1 MKKIIFLLFVLI
13 GTIISTSAQTT
24 YILDDFEN
32 GLVNFTTTV
41 NVNPV
46 DNMLQT
52 VVDNPVIAGLN
63 TSTKVWKWARQD
75 AATDQQ
81 WAGFWANL
89 VTSIPAGYTSI
100 EVKFLRTNATSQ
112 LRIKCAGTIT
122 KEFSSVN
129 TATKTNEWE
138 TIVFDLIG
146 NGIQNI
152 TQISLFPDYYTP
164 IDVAAISYIDEI
176 KIVYDPVAALPVKT
190 AQWRFD
196 DVANLVKATVGTDLE
211 LVGSAPVAAGPSFG
225 NGAVQMAVG
234 SYFKATHGIAK
245 NGGGNYVN
253 QYTFIYDVYMPT
265 ASWKAL
271 FQTSKTNSN
280 DAECFIKPTGELG
293 IGATGYTATQLAISQ
308 WYRIA
313 VAVSLGTSFKYY
325 VNGTMVKTGTS
336 QAIDGGFALEL
347 DKVLLFADNDG
358 DDGTII
364 VSEINMWNKAL
375 SDADILALGGVP
387 VVSNTV
393 LMDFGDPG
401 ASNISTSPWNNV
413 SNELTTK
420 AATAL
425 YDNIGNTTGYSLTT
439 TSNFQLGYNTGGTT
453 APAGDATALGF
464 PATATKDNFYIG
476 INWGTPTANILLA
489 RFDISG
495 LDPSKYYSFS
505 IFGSRAGVGD
515 IRSALYTITGNA
527 STGTKTATLNT
538 SNNTS
543 NVASIVDIMPTAA
556 GVISFS
562 MAPNT
567 DNNNGNKFAYL
578 GAIKMVRSDAPTVST
593 GLINKTQNDLNG
605 VYYNNGYLR
614 LNDYTGMVKVYSVDG
629 KLIKEAN
636 AIFGYLTLPLAKGVY
651 VVKTTIGAAKLSVN

>member
-1 MKKIIFLLFVLI
+1 MKKTITLIVMLFIVLAFAK
-13 GTIISTSAQTT
+13 AQTT
-24 YILDDFEN
+24 YVLDDFEN

-41 NVNPV
+41 NVNPA
-46 DNMLQT
+46 DNMLQA

-63 TSTKVWKWARQD
+63 TSTKVWKWTRQD

-81 WAGFWANL
+81 WAGFWATL
-89 VTSIPAGYTSI
+89 TTAIPSGYTSI

-122 KEFSSVN
+122 KEFNSVN
-129 TATKTNEWE
+129 AATKTNEWE
-138 TIVFDLIG
+138 TIVFDLVG

-152 TQISLFPDYYTP
+152 TTLSLFPDYYTP

-190 AQWRFD
+190 AQWKFD
-196 DVANLVKATVGTDLE
+196 DVSNLLKATVGTDLE
-211 LVGSAPVAAGPSFG
+211 LVGTAPVAAGPSFN
-225 NGAVQMAVG
+225 NGAVQMAIG

-253 QYTFIYDVYMPT
+253 QYTFMYDVLLPT

-271 FQTSKTNSN
+271 FQTSRTNSN

-293 IGATGYTATQLAISQ
+293 IGATGYTTSQLTTNQ
-308 WYRIA
+308 WYRIV
-313 VAVSLGTSFKYY
+313 VAVSLGSSFKYY
-325 VNGTMVKTGTS
+325 VNGTLVKTGTS
-336 QAIDGGFALEL
+336 QAIDGSFALEL
-347 DKVLLFADNDG
+347 DKLLLFADNDG
-358 DDGTII
+358 DDGLIT

-375 SDADILALGGVP
+375 SDADITALGGVP

-401 ASNISTSPWNNV
+401 ASYTSASPWNNV
-413 SNELTTK
+413 TNELTTK

-425 YDNIGNTTGYSLTT
+425 NDNLGNSTGYSLTT

-453 APAGDATALGF
+453 APAGDAAALGF
-464 PATATKDNFYIG
+464 PATATKDNFYTG

-489 RFDISG
+489 SFDISG

-543 NVASIVDIMPTAA
+543 NVASIVDILPTAA

-567 DNNNGNKFAYL
+567 DNTNGNKFAYL
-578 GAIKMVRSDAPTVST
+578 GAIKMLRSDTPTVPT
-593 GLINKTQNDLNG
+593 GLTNQTKNDLNG

-614 LNDYTGMVKVYSVDG
+614 LNNYTGMVKVYNVDG

-636 AIFGYLTLPLAKGVY
+636 SVFGYLSVTLQKGVY
-651 VVKTTIGAAKLSVN
+651 FVRIDNKSSKFIVK